1 MGRLM
6 EKIIIQ
12 AIDCCRHDYWKVS
25 LDLLNELNIIE
36 AISEYSY
43 LGNSNDTLNEEG
55 YAYLEIDSDC
65 GIFDKAMKFY
75 KKEFQLDF
83 DTLQEKFDEEYEDY
97 RDWLDQLDQWD
108 TETIEEKGLM
118 WDMVPGDLIDFIN
131 GDSEEAN
138 EDE

>member
-1 MGRLM
+1 MS
-6 EKIIIQ
+6 KITIP
-12 AIDCCRHDYWKVS
+12 AIDCYRHDYWKVS
-25 LDLLNELNIIE
+25 LELLNELNIIE
-36 AISEYSY
+36 AISDYSY
-43 LGNSNDTLNEEG
+43 LGNSNDALNEEG
-55 YAYLEIDSDC
+55 YAYLEIDCDC

-118 WDMVPGDLIDFIN
+118 WDIVPEDLADFIN
-131 GDSEEAN
+131 GDSDDEEEN
-138 EDE
+138 D